1 MKTDFDFC
9 WEKSRYHVQGNSYLR
24 DIAKSIWNDRGK
36 LDISIAQRMN
46 SPRVAGAI
54 AALDMGL
61 AGHTTTHEMVYAHDC
76 PHYGPLNPP
85 EVGQVHD

>member
-24 DIAKSIWNDRGK
+24 DIAKSIWDERGK
-36 LDISIAQRMN
+36 LDISIARQMN

-54 AALDMGL
+54 AALDAGL
-61 AGHTTTHEMVYAHDC
+61 AGHAMTH
-76 PHYGPLNPP
+76 